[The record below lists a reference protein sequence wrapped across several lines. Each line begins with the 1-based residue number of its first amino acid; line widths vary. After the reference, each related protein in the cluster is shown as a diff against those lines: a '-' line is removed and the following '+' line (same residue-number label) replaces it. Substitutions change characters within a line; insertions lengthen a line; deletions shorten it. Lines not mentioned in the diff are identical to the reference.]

1 MVKVYVSLSMSL
13 DGFITGPNPR
23 PAEPMGDGGERLHE
37 WMAGMADFRERGDTS
52 NADADVLRE
61 LSSRTGALLM
71 GRTMFDAGEVPWGD
85 DPPFGMPVFVLTHRP
100 RETVTKQGGTT
111 YTFVTDG
118 LEAALEQ
125 AKAAAGGK
133 DAGLVGGANLAQQC
147 LRAGILDEI
156 QIHLVPVLLGAG
168 TRLFDHL
175 GAEPI
180 ELERTRVLESPV
192 SVTHLSFRVV

>member
-1 MVKVYVSLSMSL
+1 MVKIHVSLSMSL

-52 NADADVLRE
+52 NADAEVLRE

-133 DAGLVGGANLAQQC
+133 DVGLVGGANLAQQC

-156 QIHLVPVLLGAG
+156 QIHLVPVLLGAC

-180 ELERTRVLESPV
+180 ELERTRVVESPV

>member
-23 PAEPMGDGGERLHE
+23 PGEPMGDGGERLHE

-52 NADADVLRE
+52 NADAEVLRE

-71 GRTMFDAGEVPWGD
+71 GRTTFDAGELPWGD

-100 RETVTKQGGTT
+100 RETVSKQGGTT

-118 LEAALEQ
+118 LEATLEQ
-125 AKAAAGGK
+125 TKAAAGGK
-133 DAGLVGGANLAQQC
+133 DVGLVGGANLAQQC

-156 QIHLVPVLLGAG
+156 QIHLVPVLIGAG

-180 ELERTRVLESPV
+180 ELERTRVVESPV

>member
-23 PAEPMGDGGERLHE
+23 PGEPMGDGGERLHE

-85 DPPFGMPVFVLTHRP
+85 DPPFGMPIFVLTHCP

-133 DAGLVGGANLAQQC
+133 DVGLVSGANLAQQC

-180 ELERTRVLESPV
+180 ELERTRVVESSV

>member
-23 PAEPMGDGGERLHE
+23 PGEPMGDGGERLHE

-52 NADADVLRE
+52 NADAYVLRE

-133 DAGLVGGANLAQQC
+133 DVGLVGGTNLAQQC

-175 GAEPI
+175 GVEPI
-180 ELERTRVLESPV
+180 ELKRTRVVESPV

>member
-23 PAEPMGDGGERLHE
+23 PGEPMGDGGERLHE
-37 WMAGMADFRERGDTS
+37 WMAGMADYRERGDTS
-52 NADADVLRE
+52 NADADVLHE

-133 DAGLVGGANLAQQC
+133 DVGLGGGANLAQQC

-180 ELERTRVLESPV
+180 ELERTRVVESPV

>member
-52 NADADVLRE
+52 NADADVLRV

-85 DPPFGMPVFVLTHRP
+85 APPFGMPVFVLTHRP

-125 AKAAAGGK
+125 AKAAAGGRTS
-133 DAGLVGGANLAQQC
+133 GSLAAPTSPNSVSEPGSWTRFRSTSCPCCSAQARGCSTISAQSPSSWS
-147 LRAGILDEI
+147 
-156 QIHLVPVLLGAG
+156 VPAWWS
-168 TRLFDHL
+168 RL
-175 GAEPI
+175 
-180 ELERTRVLESPV
+180 
-192 SVTHLSFRVV
+192 